1 MSRAPANSLDADTV
15 NGVARPPIAAAPAR
29 RDEPYWLW
37 YICGCFGLAL
47 AYLVVLLATVEQSLW
62 EAASDS
68 IANMAPPAILGVAA
82 RPVVRWLR
90 TLRPVALVG
99 AIAGCAILYALAWYL
114 CLAVTL
120 GLANLVQGE
129 KFRLAFLGGIGRVWQ
144 VYQGMLLFGLL
155 LAFAAFW
162 EAQMALT
169 ELRARAVATP
179 GGALPGEPKPAIPG
193 PILLRTA
200 EGLKPVDAG
209 EILAIEARDDS
220 SLVILRTQKILTRT
234 ALAQW
239 ERQLPR
245 QAFLRVHRGWIVNLA
260 AVLSFEPTGEGR
272 MNAFLPG
279 GLTVPV
285 SRSGARLVR
294 DLSA

>member
-1 MSRAPANSLDADTV
+1 MEPQMRAPHEPSSSRAH
-15 NGVARPPIAAAPAR
+15 
-29 RDEPYWLW
+29 RDETYWLW
-37 YICGCFGLAL
+37 YIAGCCGLTI

-68 IANMAPPAILGVAA
+68 IANMAPPALLGLAA
-82 RPVVRWLR
+82 RPTVRWLR
-90 TLRPVALVG
+90 SLRPIALVC
-99 AIAGCAILYALAWYL
+99 AIAGCATLYALAWYL
-114 CLAVTL
+114 SIAVTL

-129 KFRLAFLGGIGRVWQ
+129 NFRLAFLGGIGRVWQ

-162 EAQMALT
+162 EAQTALMESRTHTNALMAD
-169 ELRARAVATP
+169 A
-179 GGALPGEPKPAIPG
+179 KPTGSNSPDNKPMEHG

-200 EGLKPVDAG
+200 EGLKPVEPS
-209 EILAIEARDDS
+209 EILAIEAKDDAS
-220 SLVILRTQKILTRT
+220 IVILRASKFLTRT

-239 ERQLPR
+239 ERQLP
-245 QAFLRVHRGWIVNLA
+245 QQMFLRVHRGWIVNLGS
-260 AVLSFEPTGEGR
+260 VLSFEPAGEGR

-294 DLSA
+294 ELSA